1 MKRDVQVGVILG
13 VIILAIIGV
22 FLSTRT
28 NVKEPIIPIP
38 EIDSD
43 ASPDLLSL
51 NELPKHPEGLSPQG
65 DDLAKKDDK
74 ISGGEETKKENIDQ
88 EPAVEEQDYVIEGEL
103 RNAGNAE
110 NKIATSSQ
118 KQAIKSQEHEY
129 QEESIP
135 PAASESSQKPN
146 VVTYKVQ
153 ERDTLH
159 KIARKYYGD
168 DNKWLLIFNAN
179 QDRIYD
185 RNNIR
190 VGTELIIPNKDEAP
204 TQVSTEIS
212 TRLVTHEV
220 VEQTTAVKKHVVQ
233 AGDSLYKIALKYYKD
248 GSKWKKILDAN
259 KHNIKNEN
267 ALKAGQELI
276 IPDI

>member
-38 EIDSD
+38 EIDGDVSR
-43 ASPDLLSL
+43 DLLSL

-65 DDLAKKDDK
+65 EDLAKKEDE
-74 ISGGEETKKENIDQ
+74 IRGGVEPKRENIGQ

-110 NKIATSSQ
+110 NKVAAGSQ
-118 KQAIKSQEHEY
+118 KQAIKSREHEY
-129 QEESIP
+129 QGKSIL
-135 PAASESSQKPN
+135 PAESESSQNPN
-146 VVTYKVQ
+146 VVIYKVQ

-168 DNKWLLIFNAN
+168 DNKWLPIFNAN

-185 RNNIR
+185 RNNLR
-190 VGTELIIPNKDEAP
+190 VGTELIIPNKNEIPA
-204 TQVSTEIS
+204 QVSDERS
-212 TRLVTHEV
+212 TRLVAHEV
-220 VEQTTAVKKHVVQ
+220 TEQTTAAKKHVVQ
-233 AGDSLYKIALKYYKD
+233 AGDSLYKIALKHYKD
-248 GSKWKKILDAN
+248 GSKWKKILEAN
-259 KHNIKNEN
+259 KHNIKNVN
-267 ALKAGQELI
+267 VLKAGQELI

>member
-51 NELPKHPEGLSPQG
+51 NELPKNPEGLSPQG
-65 DDLAKKDDK
+65 EDLAKKEDK
-74 ISGGEETKKENIDQ
+74 ISGGGEPKKENIDQ

-118 KQAIKSQEHEY
+118 KQAIKNLEHKY
-129 QEESIP
+129 QEESIL
-135 PAASESSQKPN
+135 PAESSQKSN

-159 KIARKYYGD
+159 KIAKKYYGD

-190 VGTELIIPNKDEAP
+190 VGTELIIPNKNETP
-204 TQVSTEIS
+204 TQVSTERS

-220 VEQTTAVKKHVVQ
+220 TEQTTAVKKHVVQ

-248 GSKWKKILDAN
+248 GSKWKKILNAN

-267 ALKAGQELI
+267 ALKAGQELV

>member
-65 DDLAKKDDK
+65 EDLAKKDGK
-74 ISGGEETKKENIDQ
+74 ISGGGETKRENIGQ

-103 RNAGNAE
+103 RNAGNSE
-110 NKIATSSQ
+110 NKVAAGSQ
-118 KQAIKSQEHEY
+118 KQTIKSREPEY
-129 QEESIP
+129 QGESIL
-135 PAASESSQKPN
+135 PAESSQKPS

-153 ERDTLH
+153 EKDTLH
-159 KIARKYYGD
+159 KIAKKYYGD

-185 RNNIR
+185 RNNLR
-190 VGTELIIPNKDEAP
+190 VGTELIIPNKDETP
-204 TQVSTEIS
+204 TQVSTERS
-212 TRLVTHEV
+212 TRLVAHEV
-220 VEQTTAVKKHVVQ
+220 TEQTTTTTKKHVVQ

-248 GSKWKKILDAN
+248 GSKWKKILEAN

-267 ALKAGQELI
+267 ALKAGQELVL
-276 IPDI
+276 PDI

>member
-43 ASPDLLSL
+43 VSLDLLSL

-65 DDLAKKDDK
+65 EDLAKKEDK
-74 ISGGEETKKENIDQ
+74 ISGGVEPKRENIGQ
-88 EPAVEEQDYVIEGEL
+88 APAVEEQDYVIEGEL

-110 NKIATSSQ
+110 NKVAAGSQ
-118 KQAIKSQEHEY
+118 KQAIKSREHEY
-129 QEESIP
+129 QEESIL
-135 PAASESSQKPN
+135 PAESESSQKPN

-185 RNNIR
+185 RNNLR
-190 VGTELIIPNKDEAP
+190 VGTELIIPNNDETP
-204 TQVSTEIS
+204 TQLSTERS

-220 VEQTTAVKKHVVQ
+220 AEQITTKKHVVQ

-248 GSKWKKILDAN
+248 GSKWKKILNAN